1 MQKNSKNKYFLG
13 ITFVLIIG
21 IGLFILFQSPIALI
35 NKDQEINGQSHKTI
49 VYGKT
54 NIIKEHKKRLYHTS
68 ALKKEQPVI
77 KYFSEP
83 VYITAIGD
91 SLTQGIGDET
101 KQGGYVG
108 VLEEVFN
115 KHKSTGTFDNFGKQG
130 NRSDQLLKRLNEPAI
145 NSSIQRA
152 NIVLITIGANDIMQ
166 VLKENIT
173 NLEMDDFTTER
184 QNYENRLVKIIGKIK
199 RINPAADIYLL
210 GFYNPFARYFKDIQ
224 ELETIA
230 KDWNTAGENVT
241 KKIDHTYFIPMMD
254 LFDNT
259 FKEVFA
265 DDNFH
270 PNHLGYRL
278 IAERVL
284 EYVNKEKE
292 DDSYGE

>member
-1 MQKNSKNKYFLG
+1 MQKNSKNKYFFGLIFML
-13 ITFVLIIG
+13 ITG
-21 IGLFILFQSPIALI
+21 IGLFILFQSPMALT
-35 NKDQEINGQSHKTI
+35 NKDQETNGQTKA
-49 VYGKT
+49 YGKV
-54 NIIKEHKKRLYHTS
+54 NIIKEHKQRSYHTS

-108 VLEEVFN
+108 VLEQMFN
-115 KHKSTGTFDNFGKQG
+115 KRKSTGTFDNFGKRG

-199 RINPAADIYLL
+199 RINPATDIYLL

-224 ELETIA
+224 ELEIIA
-230 KDWNTAGENVT
+230 KDWNTTGENIT

-259 FKEVFA
+259 AKEVFA

-270 PNHLGYRL
+270 PNHLGYQL

-284 EYVNKEKE
+284 EYINKEKE

>member
-1 MQKNSKNKYFLG
+1 ML
-13 ITFVLIIG
+13 ITG
-21 IGLFILFQSPIALI
+21 IGLFILFQSPMALT
-35 NKDQEINGQSHKTI
+35 NKDQETNGQPHETKA
-49 VYGKT
+49 YGKV
-54 NIIKEHKKRLYHTS
+54 NIIKEHKQRSYHTS

-108 VLEEVFN
+108 VLEQMFN
-115 KHKSTGTFDNFGKQG
+115 KRKSTGTFDNFGKRG

-199 RINPAADIYLL
+199 RINPATDIYLL

-224 ELETIA
+224 ELEIIA
-230 KDWNTAGENVT
+230 KDWNTTGENVT

-259 FKEVFA
+259 AKEVFA

-270 PNHLGYRL
+270 PNHLGYQL

-284 EYVNKEKE
+284 EYINKEKE

>member
-1 MQKNSKNKYFLG
+1 MQKNSKNKYFFG
-13 ITFVLIIG
+13 IIFMLITG
-21 IGLFILFQSPIALI
+21 IGLFILFQSPIALT
-35 NKDQEINGQSHKTI
+35 NKDQETNGQPHKTKA
-49 VYGKT
+49 YGKV
-54 NIIKEHKKRLYHTS
+54 NIIKEHKQRPYHTS

-101 KQGGYVG
+101 EQGGYVG
-108 VLEEVFN
+108 VLEQMFN
-115 KHKSTGTFDNFGKQG
+115 KRKSTGTFDNFGKRG

-166 VLKENIT
+166 VMKENIT

-199 RINPAADIYLL
+199 RINPATDIYLL

-224 ELETIA
+224 ELEIIA
-230 KDWNTAGENVT
+230 KDWNTTGENVT

-259 FKEVFA
+259 AKEVFA

-270 PNHLGYRL
+270 PNHLGYQL

-284 EYVNKEKE
+284 EYINKEKE
-292 DDSYGE
+292 DDSYEE